1 MLEKSGSISGESN
14 SVIFFRTPTSELQ
27 ISGICSVALNIMGGY
42 MRKSVGL
49 KWRIKV
55 QEMRAQYSAAGWM
68 STQCPK
74 SCLLDSLLFDNITG
88 QRQQFPSSITDS
100 CWGARGWEWSSWRV
114 PVQKLLLLK
123 LTCDLADLYAHPNR
137 KVYLSATHDRK

>member
-55 QEMRAQYSAAGWM
+55 QEMRAQYSAAG
-68 STQCPK
+68 
-74 SCLLDSLLFDNITG
+74 
-88 QRQQFPSSITDS
+88 
-100 CWGARGWEWSSWRV
+100 
-114 PVQKLLLLK
+114 
-123 LTCDLADLYAHPNR
+123 
-137 KVYLSATHDRK
+137 

>member
-14 SVIFFRTPTSELQ
+14 SVIFFRTNIRTSDFRHLQ
-27 ISGICSVALNIMGGY
+27 CCIEYYGWLHEEVW
-42 MRKSVGL
+42 VGL

-68 STQCPK
+68 STQCPR

-114 PVQKLLLLK
+114 PVQKLLLIK
-123 LTCDLADLYAHPNR
+123 LTCNLADPYAHPNR